1 MDEQLQ
7 DEDLVDV
14 LEFLIPELYNAKEA
28 EETKAKIENKVQ
40 VHKNIFSLEASKAV
54 DPMCEAACQRLWDRN
69 IFTKG
74 IVKSADSISIILDK
88 LSYKNQ
94 LEFELKAE
102 ENPNKYVCENGN
114 YRITIY
120 KVNKNENEIKDEFYN
135 SVQMFKMQDVESG
148 FISKDKFLMEI
159 CDCEKVEGVREYA
172 SNDGITIDFDS
183 NKMEKSFEDYLKEKN
198 YENLYVPSEN
208 RIYLNKFYLDG
219 HKKFLLDF

>member
-1 MDEQLQ
+1 MEELLQ
-7 DEDLVDV
+7 DEELVDV
-14 LEFLIPELYNAKEA
+14 LEFLIPELYDAKDA

-54 DPMCEAACQRLWDRN
+54 DPICEAACQRLWDNN

-74 IVKSADSISIILDK
+74 IVRTSDSISIVLDK
-88 LSYKNQ
+88 LSFKNQ

-102 ENPNKYVCENGN
+102 ENPNKYVSENGS
-114 YRITIY
+114 YKITVY
-120 KVNKNENEIKDEFYN
+120 KLNKNDNEIKDEFYN
-135 SVQMFKMQDVESG
+135 AVTMFKLQDVESG
-148 FISKDKFLMEI
+148 YITKDKFLMEV
-159 CDCEKVEGVREYA
+159 CDCEKVDGVKEYA
-172 SNDGITIDFDS
+172 PNDDVTINFDS

-219 HKKFLLDF
+219 HKKFLFDF

>member
-1 MDEQLQ
+1 MDELFQ
-7 DEDLVDV
+7 DEELVDV
-14 LEFLIPELYNAKEA
+14 LEFLIPELYDAKDA

-40 VHKNIFSLEASKAV
+40 VHKNIFSLDASKAV
-54 DPMCEAACQRLWDRN
+54 DPICESACQKLWDNN

-74 IVKSADSISIILDK
+74 IVKSADSISIVLDK

-102 ENPNKYVCENGN
+102 EYPSKYVCENGT
-114 YRITIY
+114 YRITVY
-120 KVNKNENEIKDEFYN
+120 RVNKTDSEIKDEFYN
-135 SVQMFKMQDVESG
+135 SVSMFRIQDVETG
-148 FISKDKFLMEI
+148 YISKDKFLMEV
-159 CDCEKVEGVREYA
+159 CDCEKVDGVREYA
-172 SNDGITIDFDS
+172 PNTDLTIDFDS

-219 HKKFLLDF
+219 HKKFLFDF